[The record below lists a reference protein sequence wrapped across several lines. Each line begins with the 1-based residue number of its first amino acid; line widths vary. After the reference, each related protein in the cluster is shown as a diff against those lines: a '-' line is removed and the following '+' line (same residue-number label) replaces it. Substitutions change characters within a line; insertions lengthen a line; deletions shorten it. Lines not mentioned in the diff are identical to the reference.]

1 MLFEVKSH
9 VERQLVEERIDITGK
24 KKKKY
29 TFSVSKQILEIEEK
43 WNRQRY
49 YRTDLLGIPKER
61 S

>member
-24 KKKKY
+24 KKKKF

-43 WNRQRY
+43 
-49 YRTDLLGIPKER
+49 
-61 S
+61 